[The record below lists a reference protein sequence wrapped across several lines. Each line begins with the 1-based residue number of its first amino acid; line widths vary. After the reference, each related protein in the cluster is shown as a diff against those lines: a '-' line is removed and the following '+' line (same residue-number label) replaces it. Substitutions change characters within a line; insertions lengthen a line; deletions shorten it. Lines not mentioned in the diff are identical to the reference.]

1 MKTNRGR
8 FVLLLGIWGAAAA
21 VAGAFHL
28 IAHLPRLAVPVLV
41 AGLSVSFS
49 IALWRVRWLGAVMHG
64 LSVRG
69 IVAAHLARFV
79 GIYFLWLQGE
89 GRLPLE
95 FAQRA
100 GWGDVATSLGACLLL
115 LMKEGPVFRRLLLG
129 WNIFGALDLLVA
141 VGTGGWL
148 NAVRPGSMNEIAGFP
163 LALVPLWLVPVFL
176 STHLYLIRRQ
186 FRRSLGQVGHPASA
200 LQ

>member
-1 MKTNRGR
+1 MKTNSIRLA
-8 FVLLLGIWGAAAA
+8 LLLGIWGAAAA

-28 IAHLPRLAVPVLV
+28 LAHLPRLVVPALV

-49 IALWRVRWLGAVMHG
+49 VAVWRVSWLRSVLDG
-64 LSVRG
+64 LSVR
-69 IVAAHLARFV
+69 ALV
-79 GIYFLWLQGE
+79 GSHVFRLVGGYFLWLQSQ

-100 GWGDVATSLGACLLL
+100 GWGDVATALGACLLL
-115 LMKEGPVFRRLLLG
+115 LLKDGPGFRTALLG

-148 NAVRPGSMNEIAGFP
+148 NAVRPGSMREISEFP
-163 LALVPLWLVPVFL
+163 LALIPLWLVPVYL
-176 STHLYLIRRQ
+176 SSHLYLIRRQ
-186 FRRSLGQVGHPASA
+186 VSRGFPSEQNPAVA
-200 LQ
+200 LP